1 MEVTAQQLA
10 DLLGGT
16 IEGDPSVKVVRPGK
30 IETGQ
35 DGEICFLGND
45 RYEEFAYT
53 TSASILL
60 ISNTFVPRRPIKSTL
75 IRVEN
80 VYNSLAFLLD
90 KFGAQTKAAPTVSKM
105 ASIHP
110 SVNLGKNVTVGDFV
124 VIEEGAEIGDEVV
137 LMAQVFV
144 GKNAKIGDYSLLYP
158 GVKIYSETKIGARC
172 LFHAG
177 VVIGS
182 DGFGFTPQPDG
193 TYKKITHTG
202 NVVIEDEVEIGSN
215 TVIDRA
221 TIGSTIIRRGV
232 KLDNLIQVAH
242 NVEIGENTVIA
253 ALTGISGST
262 KIGKNVRV
270 GGQTGFAGHLQIGD
284 NVQIQGQSGVSNH
297 QPDGAKLY
305 GTPAFDYHS
314 YLRAF
319 SIFKKLPA
327 LAKKVQELEKLMKK

>member
-1 MEVTAQQLA
+1 MEITAQQLA

-16 IEGDPSVKVVRPGK
+16 VEGDPSVKASRPGK
-30 IETGQ
+30 IESGQ
-35 DGEICFLGND
+35 EGEICFLGND
-45 RYEEFAYT
+45 RYEEYAYT
-53 TSASILL
+53 TSASILMV
-60 ISNTFVPRRPIKSTL
+60 SKTFVPRRIIKSTL

-80 VYNSLAFLLD
+80 VYTSLAFLLE
-90 KFGAQTKAAPTVSKM
+90 KFGAQVKAAPTISKM

-110 SVNLGKNVTVGDFV
+110 SVKLGQNVTIGDFT
-124 VIEEGAEIGDEVV
+124 VIEEGVEIGDETV
-137 LMAQVFV
+137 LMPQVFV
-144 GKNAKIGDYSLLYP
+144 GKNAKIGENTLLYP
-158 GVKIYSETKIGARC
+158 GVKIYRETQIGARC
-172 LFHAG
+172 VFHAG

-182 DGFGFTPQPDG
+182 DGFGFAPQADG

-202 NVVIEDEVEIGSN
+202 NVIIEDEVEIGSN

-221 TIGSTIIRRGV
+221 TIGSTIIRKGV

-242 NVEIGENTVIA
+242 NVEIGSNTVIA
-253 ALTGISGST
+253 ALTGIGGST
-262 KIGKNVRV
+262 KIGKNGRV

-284 NVQIQGQSGVSNH
+284 DVQIQGQSGVSNH
-297 QPDGAKLY
+297 QANGAKLY

-319 SIFKKLPA
+319 SVFKKLPA

>member
-10 DLLGGT
+10 DILGGK
-16 IEGDPSVKVVRPGK
+16 IEGDPSVKVSRPGK
-30 IETGQ
+30 IETGTEG
-35 DGEICFLGND
+35 DICFLGND
-45 RYEEFAYT
+45 RYEEYAYT

-60 ISNTFVPRRPIKSTL
+60 VSNTFVARRAIKPTL

-80 VYNSLAFLLD
+80 VYNALAFLLD
-90 KFGAQTKAAPTVSKM
+90 KFGEQTKVTPTVSKLS
-105 ASIHP
+105 SIHP
-110 SVNLGKNVTVGDFV
+110 SVKLGQNVTIGDFV
-124 VIEEGAEIGDEVV
+124 VVEEGAEIGDEVV

-144 GKNAKIGDYSLLYP
+144 GKNAKIGDFTLLYP
-158 GVKIYSETKIGARC
+158 GVKIYRETQIGAHC
-172 LFHAG
+172 VFHAG

-182 DGFGFTPQPDG
+182 DGFGFVPQADG
-193 TYKKITHTG
+193 RYKKITHTG
-202 NVVIEDEVEIGSN
+202 NVVIEDEVELGSN

-221 TIGSTIIRRGV
+221 TIGSTIVRRGV

-253 ALTGISGST
+253 ALTGIGGST

-270 GGQTGFAGHLQIGD
+270 GGQTGFAGHLRIGD
-284 NVQIQGQSGVSNH
+284 NVQIQGQSGISNH
-297 QPDGAKLY
+297 QADGAKLY

-314 YLRAF
+314 YLRSF

>member
-1 MEVTAQQLA
+1 MEITAQQLA

-16 IEGDPSVKVVRPGK
+16 VEGDPSVKASRPGK
-30 IETGQ
+30 IESGQ
-35 DGEICFLGND
+35 EGEICFLGND
-45 RYEEFAYT
+45 RYEEYAYT
-53 TSASILL
+53 TSASILMV
-60 ISNTFVPRRPIKSTL
+60 SKTFVPRRIIKSTL

-80 VYNSLAFLLD
+80 VYTSLAFLLE
-90 KFGAQTKAAPTVSKM
+90 KFGAQVKAAPTISKM

-110 SVNLGKNVTVGDFV
+110 SVKLGQNVTIGDFT
-124 VIEEGAEIGDEVV
+124 VIEEGVEIGDETV
-137 LMAQVFV
+137 LMPQVFV
-144 GKNAKIGDYSLLYP
+144 GKNAKIGENSLLYP
-158 GVKIYSETKIGARC
+158 GVKIYRETQIGARC
-172 LFHAG
+172 VFHAG

-182 DGFGFTPQPDG
+182 DGFGFAPQADG

-202 NVVIEDEVEIGSN
+202 NVIIEDEVEIGSN
-215 TVIDRA
+215 TVVDRA
-221 TIGSTIIRRGV
+221 TIGSTIIRKGV

-253 ALTGISGST
+253 ALTGIGGST
-262 KIGKNVRV
+262 KIGKNGRV

-284 NVQIQGQSGVSNH
+284 DVQIQGQSGVSNH
-297 QPDGAKLY
+297 QANGAKLY

-319 SIFKKLPA
+319 SVFKKLPA